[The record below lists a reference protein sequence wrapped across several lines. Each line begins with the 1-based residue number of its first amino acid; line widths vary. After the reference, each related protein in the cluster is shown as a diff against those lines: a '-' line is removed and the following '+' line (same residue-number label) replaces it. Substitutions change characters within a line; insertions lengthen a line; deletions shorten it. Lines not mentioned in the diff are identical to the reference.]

1 MRSLNVEASHG
12 FLYVFDDA
20 YKRGSADLSGSID
33 EKAKIDASSANW
45 WYRNRK
51 IFVSFSVLQGS
62 TKVLLELQN
71 LLLKFSRCP
80 DICDKL
86 KEPTFV
92 DKFYAVNK

>member
-1 MRSLNVEASHG
+1 M
-12 FLYVFDDA
+12 
-20 YKRGSADLSGSID
+20 
-33 EKAKIDASSANW
+33 
-45 WYRNRK
+45 
-51 IFVSFSVLQGS
+51 SFSVLQGS